1 VTAGTRGFDR
11 ARGIASGLALAAA
24 LAAVLAATLAGCGTV
39 DESGRSFPVASI
51 GPAMTV
57 SPAVD
62 QTRAALAGVLGTRNL
77 QLGDTQ
83 TPVRMAESPLLTTA
97 PRAVYQVVLPK
108 DPDKGYIVVY
118 EFPDTGR
125 AAAAAA
131 EQQGYLGSGPG
142 RVQTPQGTVSV
153 IRQVGTTVVLYQWL
167 PAAADDPSA
176 PGIQAALETLGVGY
190 PVAD

>member
-1 VTAGTRGFDR
+1 LAARVRTR
-11 ARGIASGLALAAA
+11 AYASRLVLAAA
-24 LAAVLAATLAGCGTV
+24 IVAALAGCGPV
-39 DESGRSFPVASI
+39 DEAERSFPVASI

-57 SPAVD
+57 SPAVG
-62 QTRAALAGVLGTRNL
+62 QTRTALVGVLAGHQL
-77 QLGDTQ
+77 QLADTQ

-118 EFPDTGR
+118 EFPDPGS
-125 AAAAAA
+125 AAAAAT

-153 IRQVGTTVVLYQWL
+153 IRQVGSTVVMFQWL
-167 PAAADDPSA
+167 PAASQDPSA
-176 PGIQAALETLGVGY
+176 GGIQTALETLGVGY
-190 PVAD
+190 PVVN

>member
-1 VTAGTRGFDR
+1 VSDRRPGFARTRGILGAF
-11 ARGIASGLALAAA
+11 ALAAG
-24 LAAVLAATLAGCGTV
+24 LTATLAGCGTV
-39 DESGRSFPVASI
+39 DEAGRSFPVASI

-62 QTRAALAGVLGTRNL
+62 QTRAELVQVLGGHDL

-118 EFPDTGR
+118 EFPDTAH
-125 AAAAAA
+125 AAAAAT

-153 IRQVGTTVVLYQWL
+153 IRQVGSTVVMYQWL
-167 PAAADDPSA
+167 PAAAGDPSA
-176 PGIQAALETLGVGY
+176 AGIQMALETLGVGY
-190 PVAD
+190 PVAN

>member
-1 VTAGTRGFDR
+1 MSDRGRWFG
-11 ARGIASGLALAAA
+11 RGSGMLGAIALAAG
-24 LAAVLAATLAGCGTV
+24 LAVTLAGCGTV
-39 DESGRSFPVASI
+39 DEAARSFPVASI

-62 QTRAALAGVLGTRNL
+62 QTRAEIVQVLGTNNL
-77 QLGDTQ
+77 QLSDTQ

-118 EFPDTGR
+118 EFPDPGR

-153 IRQVGTTVVLYQWL
+153 IRQVGSTVVMYQWL
-167 PAAADDPSA
+167 PAAANDPSA
-176 PGIQAALETLGVGY
+176 AGIQTALETLGVGY
-190 PVAD
+190 PVAN